1 MIPLVEISATLEY
14 VFKKCE
20 FYLNLLLLLYEE

>member
-14 VFKKCE
+14 VLKKCE
-20 FYLNLLLLLYEE
+20 FYLTLLLLLYDE